1 MMNLNPT
8 TYQLPATFPIGSG
21 KISFEEDRI
30 VVDDNVKTWYWLQL
44 VSSSCWI
51 AFGTIYVSNFITGS
65 GDYAAL
71 GLGLL
76 VGLPHAVLFIL
87 TLKRSAKKEIALREV
102 RSVRLR
108 GRAGYRYLDIKL
120 PDRRVRRVYQV
131 DKDYDRLLEYVRV
144 NFPPA
149 S

>member
-1 MMNLNPT
+1 MISPNPAADHPPVAFLT
-8 TYQLPATFPIGSG
+8 GSG
-21 KISFEEDRI
+21 KISFEDDRI
-30 VVDDNVKTWYWLQL
+30 VIDDNAKKWYWLQL
-44 VSSSCWI
+44 VSSTCWI
-51 AFGTIYVSNFITGS
+51 VFGAIYMGRFLTGHA
-65 GDYAAL
+65 DYASL

-87 TLKRSAKKEIALREV
+87 TLKRSVKGEIALSQV
-102 RSVRLR
+102 RSLHLR

-120 PDRRVRRVYQV
+120 TDRRVRRMYQV

>member
-1 MMNLNPT
+1 MMNSNPT
-8 TYQLPATFPIGSG
+8 TDQLPVTFHIGSG

-30 VVDDNVKTWYWLQL
+30 FVDDNVKTWYWLQL
-44 VSSSCWI
+44 VSSTCWV
-51 AFGTIYVSNFITGS
+51 AFGTVYVRNFITGS

-76 VGLPHAVLFIL
+76 VGLPHAVLFVL
-87 TLKRSAKKEIALREV
+87 TLKKSAKKEIALREV

-108 GRAGYRYLDIKL
+108 GKSWVSVSRY
-120 PDRRVRRVYQV
+120 QT
-131 DKDYDRLLEYVRV
+131 
-144 NFPPA
+144 